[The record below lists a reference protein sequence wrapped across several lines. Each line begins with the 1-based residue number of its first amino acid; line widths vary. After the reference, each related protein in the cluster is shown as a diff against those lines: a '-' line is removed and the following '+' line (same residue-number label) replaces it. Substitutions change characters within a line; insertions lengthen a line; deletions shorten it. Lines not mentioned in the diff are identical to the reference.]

1 MFYGCTALE
10 EVQQY
15 KVNNVKTFTQM
26 FAGCTSIEFI
36 PTMGTYSG
44 EVFDQMFEGCI
55 RLKNSPEMVLNNAKS
70 VYKMFSGCTSL
81 EYVLPFGSTDKVTN
95 FREMFAGDESLK
107 MIYSPIDFSSAT
119 NTVGMFNGCIDLEYL
134 TIVPGTLKT
143 SLSLADTNLS
153 LDVMLAIINGL
164 PTVTNSPTL
173 TLTGI
178 PAVGEIPESV
188 VNTARLKG
196 WTIVPSTE
204 PQPGAGVSYA
214 ASDLDNLSFIMDN
227 STTDDEIVITKTI
240 PATDGNPIPIS
251 KEVSLALESDIISSS
266 NSNSGLVVGNN
277 GKLELSGDGL
287 LVTTQPYDKTH
298 ASGVLNV
305 SGDGEVVFNGSGI
318 SAVVESNPT
327 DNGQFGIC
335 SYDAAKVTINSGQF
349 TAGWYCLS
357 GNGSKTNADAV
368 TTINGGV
375 FESVADYAIY
385 HPHAGTLIINGGDIS
400 GAAGALA
407 ANNGTIIINGGTL
420 VATGGGDTG
429 DAGDGT
435 GGLGNAVM
443 NLNARY
449 GDITCTITGGTFIAS
464 GDDTIMIATG
474 TKHNVNLTITGG
486 KFSSK
491 PNSVWIP
498 EGYACTNEPDADG
511 LYEVYK
517 VLG

>member
-1 MFYGCTALE
+1 
-10 EVQQY
+10 
-15 KVNNVKTFTQM
+15 M
-26 FAGCTSIEFI
+26 FAGCTSLEYV
-36 PTMGTYSG
+36 PTMGTYAG
-44 EVFDQMFEGCI
+44 EVFDQMFDGCVK
-55 RLKNSPEMVLNNAKS
+55 LKTSPEMVLNNAKS
-70 VYKMFSGCTSL
+70 VNKMFNGCVSL
-81 EYVLPFGSTDKVTN
+81 EYVLPFGSTEKVTN
-95 FREMFAGDESLK
+95 FREMFAGCESLK
-107 MIYSPIDFSSAT
+107 KIYPAIDFSSAT
-119 NTVGMFNGCIDLEYL
+119 NVVGMFNGCIDLEEVAF
-134 TIVPGTLKT
+134 VPGTLKT
-143 SLSLADTNLS
+143 SLSLADTNLTLES
-153 LDVMLAIINGL
+153 MLDIINGL
-164 PTVTNSPTL
+164 PTVTNNPTL

-188 VNTARLKG
+188 TNTARLKG
-196 WTIVPSTE
+196 WTIVPSRE

-214 ASDLDNLSFIMDN
+214 ASDLDNLAFIMDN
-227 STTDDEIVITKTI
+227 STTDDEIVISETI

-251 KEVSLALESDIISSS
+251 KEVSLTLESNIISSS

-277 GKLELSGDGL
+277 GKLELAGDGL

-298 ASGVLNV
+298 SSGVLNV

-318 SAVVESNPT
+318 SAVVESDPVNK
-327 DNGQFGIC
+327 GQFGVC
-335 SYDAAKVTINSGQF
+335 SYDDAKVTINDGQF

-357 GNGSKTNADAV
+357 GNGAKTSADAV

-385 HPHAGTLIINGGDIS
+385 HPHAGRLVINGGDIS

-407 ANNGTIIINGGTL
+407 ANNGTIIITGGTL

-435 GGLGNAVM
+435 GGLGNAVI

-449 GDITCTITGGTFIAS
+449 GDITCEISGGTFIAT
-464 GDDTIMIATG
+464 GDDTILIATG
-474 TKHNVNLTITGG
+474 TKHNVNLIITGG

-491 PNSVWIP
+491 PNSAWIP
-498 EGYACTNEPDADG
+498 EGWLCTNEPDEEG

-517 VLG
+517 ALG